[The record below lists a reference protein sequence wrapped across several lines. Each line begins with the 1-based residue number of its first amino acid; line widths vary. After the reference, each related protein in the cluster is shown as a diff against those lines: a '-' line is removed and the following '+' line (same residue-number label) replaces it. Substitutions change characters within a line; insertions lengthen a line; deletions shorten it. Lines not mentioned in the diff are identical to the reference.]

1 MSDKKR
7 DDIDNAEHASLEQMV
22 TEALM
27 RDKLP
32 TPDMDKEWQKLAAR
46 MTVPATEVKI
56 ASEVEIASKDESQ
69 KARLFSI
76 RSLWM
81 TIGTVAAIAFIV
93 WMISLKLEKV
103 TPGALYEA
111 RTQSAE
117 IVVLDARN
125 HERVINA
132 HEIALASSK
141 VVEHHTV
148 VVPEGKDM
156 KLTLADGTQVWLN
169 ANSRLTY
176 PTAFHGL
183 NREVELQ
190 GEGFFKVTHD
200 ARHPFIV
207 RTGDMQTRV
216 LGTEFNINA
225 SDLRHP
231 HVTLVEGSVKVTS
244 GLAHEKG
251 NQSASKVIVP
261 GEDAMINEK
270 GEIRVSHV
278 DTDDVACWRD
288 GIQLFNDAS
297 LREIVLQ
304 LGSWYNVNVVCHDE
318 TLLNTHLRYM
328 YDRRKGV
335 EEAIKML
342 NEISNDKIKLHN
354 NTILIE

>member
-7 DDIDNAEHASLEQMV
+7 DDIEHAEHGLLEQMV
-22 TEALM
+22 TEAMM
-27 RDKLP
+27 RDKLQ
-32 TPDMDKEWQKLAAR
+32 TPDMDKEWEKLAAR
-46 MTVPATEVKI
+46 MAASATDVK
-56 ASEVEIASKDESQ
+56 AASKEENH
-69 KARLFSI
+69 KARIFSI

-81 TIGTVAAIAFIV
+81 TIGSAAAIAFIV

-117 IVVLDARN
+117 VVVLDGQN
-125 HERVINA
+125 HERVINGN
-132 HEIALASSK
+132 EIALASSK
-141 VVEHHTV
+141 EVERHTV

-176 PTAFHGL
+176 PTAFHGQ

-190 GEGFFKVTHD
+190 GEGYFKVTHD

-207 RTGDMQTRV
+207 RTGDMQARV
-216 LGTEFNINA
+216 LGTEFNVNA
-225 SDLRHP
+225 SDLSRP

-244 GLAHEKG
+244 CLEHEKG
-251 NQSASKVIVP
+251 VPSASKVIVP
-261 GEDAMINEK
+261 GEDALMNEK
-270 GEIRVSHV
+270 GEIKVSHV

-297 LREIVLQ
+297 LRDIVLQ
-304 LGSWYNVNVVCHDE
+304 LGSWYNVNVVCRDE
-318 TLLNTHLRYM
+318 KLLNTHLRYM
-328 YDRRKGV
+328 YDRRKGI

-342 NEISNDKIKLHN
+342 NEISNNKIKLHN

>member
-1 MSDKKR
+1 MSDKKLENIEME
-7 DDIDNAEHASLEQMV
+7 DVEHGLLEQLV

-27 RDKLP
+27 RDKMEA
-32 TPDMDKEWQKLAAR
+32 PDTGEEWKKLAAR
-46 MTVPATEVKI
+46 MAMPTAEAPSTSNPKI
-56 ASEVEIASKDESQ
+56 Q
-69 KARLFSI
+69 KAHLFSL
-76 RSLWM
+76 RTFWM
-81 TIGTVAAIAFIV
+81 AMGSVAAIALILF
-93 WMISLKLEKV
+93 MISLRMEKV

-111 RTQSAE
+111 RKLSAE
-117 IVVLDARN
+117 IVVLDGEN
-125 HERVINA
+125 HERVINS
-132 HEIALASSK
+132 HEMTLASSDK
-141 VVEHHTV
+141 LEHHTV

-156 KLTLADGTQVWLN
+156 KLILADGTQVWLN

-190 GEGFFKVTHD
+190 GEGYFKVTHD

-216 LGTEFNINA
+216 LGTEFNVNA
-225 SDLRHP
+225 SDLSHP

-244 GLAHEKG
+244 CLAHGKDTP
-251 NQSASKVIVP
+251 SASKVIVP
-261 GEDAMINEK
+261 GEDAMMNEK
-270 GEIRVSHV
+270 GEIKVSHV
-278 DTDDVACWRD
+278 DTDDVACWKD

-318 TLLNTHLRYM
+318 ALLNTHLRYM
-328 YDRRKGV
+328 YDRRKGI

-342 NEISNDKIKLHN
+342 NDISNNKIKLHN